1 MVKVNIE
8 KIKELQQKTKN
19 IRNIC
24 ILAHV
29 DHGKTTLADSL
40 IASNEII
47 SQRLA
52 GQLRYMDSRTDEQER
67 QITMKCSSISLYH
80 KSVAVN
86 EEFLINLIDSPG
98 HVDFS
103 SEVSTAIR
111 LCDGAVIVVDAVE
124 GVCAQTR
131 VCLQQAYNEHLKP
144 VLFINKIDRLIMEM
158 DLNTTDAYKRITQI
172 LEQINAVLG
181 NIFASDV
188 LSKETEDSHIS
199 ALEDSDDSSLYFDPL
214 LGNVIF
220 GSALDNWGFTIDT
233 FAALCAPKLQMS
245 VNDVKNGLWGNFYY
259 SQAKK
264 KIENGASDK
273 GRKPMFVSM
282 ILDPI
287 WKIYSLAMEKQNTEF
302 EAFGK
307 KLGLNLTKR
316 DLNFVD
322 PRVPIKALFSQ
333 WLSLHQQLF
342 EMIVQKIPAPNAITT
357 EKLYKLL
364 STNPDHIKSLPEETQ
379 NLTKE
384 LSKCDP
390 LEATKIV
397 FVSKMFAVNVKTSP
411 ELQKLQNDPN
421 DDEVFLAFARVY
433 SGTLRVNDK
442 VFVLGPKHSPNN
454 VENSPYITEITVKHL
469 FQLMGRDLEAVTEV
483 PAGNIVGIGGLESVI
498 FKTATLSTTPYCP
511 PFIDLPNIATPIL
524 RVAVEPKNLQ
534 DMPKLLAGL
543 KLLNQADPCVQVLIQ
558 ETGEHCLLTLGEVH
572 LERCIKD
579 LEETFA
585 KIEVQTSKPIV
596 PFRETIVKFVPAEDA
611 EDVKLKTRED
621 FVVEMQTANKLCQIT
636 MRAAPLPAE
645 VTKLLEDNAE
655 IISKLL
661 DNSSNLPKIEEFKKN
676 LIMEME
682 KNDTDIPFK
691 SLDQIWSIATKKVPT
706 NILLNCTDFKNG
718 SPFLADFVKND
729 SDIRS
734 KYDNSFINGF
744 QLATQCGP
752 ICEEPMQGVCFIIEK
767 WEIQDVDTESTANYG
782 PFSGQIIS
790 VVKEAC
796 KRAFQLHPQ
805 RLVTPMYTCTIVV
818 DVNVLNKLYAVIG
831 KRNGEIVS
839 ADLIE
844 GSGQF
849 SVTANLPVIESFNF
863 AKQIRTET
871 SGLAMPQLIFSHW
884 KVLEM
889 DPYWVPTTKEE
900 IEQYGDK
907 ADSVNVVRVY
917 MDSVRERKGLYVEK
931 KVVEHAEKQ
940 RTLSKNK

>member
-1 MVKVNIE
+1 MPAMVNKLFFPFGFFRFLYKFVNFI
-8 KIKELQQKTKN
+8 
-19 IRNIC
+19 
-24 ILAHV
+24 
-29 DHGKTTLADSL
+29 S
-40 IASNEII
+40 EII

-80 KSVAVN
+80 KSPSN
-86 EEFLINLIDSPG
+86 DTEYLINLIDSPG

-144 VLFINKIDRLIMEM
+144 VLFINKLDRLIMEM
-158 DLNTTDAYKRITQI
+158 DLNPIDAYKRLTQI

-188 LSKETEDSHIS
+188 ISKETVGLADGGQLS

-233 FAALCAPKLQMS
+233 FASLCAQKLQIS
-245 VNDVKNGLWGNFYY
+245 PSEVRRGLWGNFYY

-264 KIENGASDK
+264 RVENGAFDK

-282 ILDPI
+282 ILEPI
-287 WKIYSLAMEKQNTEF
+287 WKIYSMAIEKQNTEF
-302 EAFGK
+302 ENFAK

-322 PRVPIKALFSQ
+322 PKVPIKALFSQ
-333 WLSLHQQLF
+333 WLSLHHHLF
-342 EMIVQKIPAPNAITT
+342 EMIVQKIPAPSSISS

-364 STNPDHIKSLPEETQ
+364 STNPDHIRSLPMETQ
-379 NLTKE
+379 NLTRE
-384 LSKCDP
+384 LSRCDP
-390 LEATKIV
+390 QESTVIV
-397 FVSKMFAVNVKTSP
+397 FVSKMFAVNVKTAP
-411 ELQKLQNDPN
+411 ELMSMRNETN
-421 DDEVFLAFARVY
+421 EENDEVFLAFARVY
-433 SGTLRVNDK
+433 SGTLRVNEK
-442 VFVLGPKHSPNN
+442 ILVLGPKHSPNKL
-454 VENSPYITEITVKHL
+454 ENSPYITEITVKHL
-469 FQLMGRDLEAVTEV
+469 FLLMGRNLEAVTEV
-483 PAGNIVGIGGLESVI
+483 PAGNIVGIGGLESTI

-558 ETGEHCLLTLGEVH
+558 ETGEHVLLTLGEVH
-572 LERCIKD
+572 LERCVKD
-579 LEETFA
+579 LQETFA
-585 KIEVQTSKPIV
+585 KVAVQTSKPIV

-611 EDVKLKTRED
+611 VEVKLKTREE
-621 FVVEMQTANKLCQIT
+621 FTVEMQTANKLCQIS
-636 MRAAPLPAE
+636 MRAAPLPPA
-645 VTKLLEDNAE
+645 VTKLLEDNVE
-655 IISKLL
+655 IIANLLENNPAYVHKLDEFRNNL
-661 DNSSNLPKIEEFKKN
+661 SNEL
-676 LIMEME
+676 L

-691 SLDQIWSIATKKVPT
+691 SLDQIWSLAPKKVPT

-718 SPFLADFVKND
+718 SPFTDTQKPEN
-729 SDIRS
+729 DIRS

-767 WEIQDVDTESTANYG
+767 WEIDDVDANTNANYG

-796 KRAFQLHPQ
+796 KRSFQLHPQ

-831 KRNGEIVS
+831 KRNGEIIS

-871 SGLAMPQLIFSHW
+871 SGLAMPQLVFSHW
-884 KVLEM
+884 HVLEM

-907 ADSVNVVRVY
+907 ADSINVVRVY
-917 MDSVRERKGLYVEK
+917 MNSVRERKGLHVER

>member
-1 MVKVNIE
+1 MVNDDFLLFWLVSKAF
-8 KIKELQQKTKN
+8 L
-19 IRNIC
+19 
-24 ILAHV
+24 
-29 DHGKTTLADSL
+29 TLS
-40 IASNEII
+40 EII

-80 KSVAVN
+80 KSGPS
-86 EEFLINLIDSPG
+86 EYLINLIDSPG

-111 LCDGAVIVVDAVE
+111 LCDGAIIVVDAVE

-144 VLFINKIDRLIMEM
+144 ILFINKFDRLIMEM
-158 DLNTTDAYKRITQI
+158 DLSPSDAYKRLSQI
-172 LEQINAVLG
+172 LEQINACLG

-188 LSKETEDSHIS
+188 ISKENVGGGQIS

-233 FAALCAPKLQMS
+233 FASLCAQKLQMKPE
-245 VNDVKNGLWGNFYY
+245 DVRRGLWGNFYY

-264 KIENGASDK
+264 RVEGGAFDK

-282 ILDPI
+282 ILEPI
-287 WKIYSLAMEKQNTEF
+287 WKIYSMAIEKQSNEF
-302 EAFGK
+302 EAFAK
-307 KLGLNLTKR
+307 KLGLTLTKR

-322 PRVPIKALFSQ
+322 AKVPIKALFSQ
-333 WLSLHQQLF
+333 WLSLHHHLF
-342 EMIVQKIPAPNAITT
+342 EMIVQKIPAPSAIST

-364 STNPDHIKSLPEETQ
+364 STSPDHIKSLPVETQ
-379 NLTKE
+379 NLTKI
-384 LSKCDP
+384 LAKCD
-390 LEATKIV
+390 LDEATVIV

-411 ELQKLQNDPN
+411 DLAALRHETN

-442 VFVLGPKHSPNN
+442 ILVLGPKHTPNN
-454 VENSPYITEITVKHL
+454 VGNSPYITEITIKHL
-469 FQLMGRDLEAVTEV
+469 FLLMGRNLETVEVV
-483 PAGNIVGIGGLESVI
+483 PAGNIVGIGGLDSTI

-543 KLLNQADPCVQVLIQ
+543 KLLNQADPYVQVLIQ
-558 ETGEHCLLTLGEVH
+558 ETGEHVLLTLGEVH
-572 LERCIKD
+572 LERCVKD
-579 LEETFA
+579 LQETFA

-611 EDVKLKTRED
+611 VEVKPKTREE
-621 FVVEMQTANKLCQIT
+621 FTVEMQTANKLCQIT
-636 MRAAPLPAE
+636 MRAAPLPSA

-655 IISKLL
+655 IISNLL
-661 DNSSNLPKIEEFKKN
+661 EKDPGHVQTLEEFKRN
-676 LIMEME
+676 FRDELS
-682 KNDTDIPFK
+682 KNDTDIPFTC
-691 SLDQIWSIATKKVPT
+691 LDQIWSLAPKKVPT

-718 SPFLADFVKND
+718 SPLSDTLK
-729 SDIRS
+729 SEQDIRS

-752 ICEEPMQGVCFIIEK
+752 ICEEPMQGVCFVIEK
-767 WEIQDVDTESTANYG
+767 WEIEDLDMTSTSANYG

-796 KRAFQLHPQ
+796 KRSFQLHPQ
-805 RLVTPMYTCTIVV
+805 RLVTPMHTCTIVV
-818 DVNVLNKLYAVIG
+818 DVNVLSKLYAVIG

-871 SGLAMPQLIFSHW
+871 SGLAMPQLVFSHW
-884 KVLEM
+884 QVLEM

-900 IEQYGDK
+900 IEQFGDK

-917 MDSVRERKGLYVEK
+917 MNSVRERKGLQVEK